1 MSRRYTLF
9 GTTADVGVRS
19 RGRNLGEAFE
29 NQAAGMFS
37 IMADMRGVRARM
49 NFSVEAEGTDEARL
63 LASFLEELLFLYDTR
78 GVFLKEFRITS
89 LGKGRLTAT
98 VGGEE
103 IDPARHVLKT
113 QVKAVTHHL
122 LEVNKTP
129 DGVVTKVVY
138 DI

>member
-1 MSRRYTLF
+1 MSRRYVPF

-19 RGRNLGEAFE
+19 YGRDMKEAFE
-29 NQAAGMFS
+29 NQAAGMFA
-37 IMADMRGVRARM
+37 IMADMRGVRPVRS
-49 NFSVEAEGTDEARL
+49 FTVEAAGVDNARL
-63 LASFLEELLFLYDTR
+63 MASFLEELLFLYETK

-89 LGKGRLTAT
+89 LGKGCLKAT
-98 VGGEE
+98 VRGEE

-122 LEVNKTP
+122 LEVRKTP
-129 DGVVTKVVY
+129 RGVVTKVVY